1 MIGGTFTAR
10 RSTSLLAVGC
20 KKEKCNNYI
29 QWKQFTNKGT
39 KKNNLR
45 SNVTV
50 TNISKVPRY
59 SNRILKLPQPKKPYT
74 HSDGN

>member
-20 KKEKCNNYI
+20 KKESCKIIYNASNSI
-29 QWKQFTNKGT
+29 PREG
-39 KKNNLR
+39 KKYNLR

-50 TNISKVPRY
+50 TDISKVPRH
-59 SNRILKLPQPKKPYT
+59 SHTIFKLEAGT
-74 HSDGN
+74 SLRH